1 MPRAKPDQQHLRS
14 ACRYIELGMFDE
26 AQAELEK
33 IDPFCRDLPDLLA
46 ARIPHY
52 RALEKWDLMAI
63 VAKKLTEWLPEMPE
77 NFIDWAYA
85 TRRAESI
92 DAAHAILTRAASL
105 HPTDPTIQFYLGC
118 HEVQMGHLDQA
129 KAHLKRAAEVDV
141 KFKLMALKEPD
152 LELLWSSLAN

>member
-1 MPRAKPDQQHLRS
+1 MPRAKTDQQHLRS

-33 IDPFCRDLPDLLA
+33 MDPFCRHLPELLT

-52 RALEKWDLMAI
+52 RALERWDLMAI
-63 VAKKLTEWLPEMPE
+63 VARKLTEWLPELSE

-85 TRRAESI
+85 TRCAQSV

-105 HPTDPTIQFYLGC
+105 HPTEPAIQFYLAC
-118 HEVQMGHLDQA
+118 YEAQMGHLDRA
-129 KAHLKRAAEVDV
+129 KTHLKRATEINVR
-141 KFKLMALKEPD
+141 FKLMALKEPD
-152 LELLWSSLAN
+152 LKLLWSSLAN